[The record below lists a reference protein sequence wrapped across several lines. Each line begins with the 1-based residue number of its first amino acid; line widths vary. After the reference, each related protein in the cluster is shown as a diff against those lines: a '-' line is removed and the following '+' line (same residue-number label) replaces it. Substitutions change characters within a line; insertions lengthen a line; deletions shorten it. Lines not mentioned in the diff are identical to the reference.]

1 MIMKMRQLEYFLTI
15 ADEGGFSR
23 AAKRLHVAQPSLSV
37 QIKTLEDEVGAQLF
51 ERNKRHVFLTQAG
64 KQFQQHAR
72 AILSLA
78 DTAKIEARCAEA
90 GELGTLDIG
99 YSASA
104 MFSHLLPAAIRGFR
118 RQYPYVML
126 SLHDIPSLEQ
136 LHRLM
141 ERTLDLGILRK
152 PDIKAPDGIHI
163 SEWHRTPLVVAI
175 QEEHPL
181 ARRSSLALSQLKAE
195 PFIMYPREA
204 GTGLYWQVTDLC
216 AHAGFRPR
224 VAREVLEA
232 AAIIGLVAAGVGV
245 AVVPAGLKRIQF
257 EGVKYRELTD
267 SGAFSI
273 LYLARRAG
281 DRNQHLA
288 TLCEMLSSD
297 SPPRRTRKA
306 ATAAAR

>member
-1 MIMKMRQLEYFLTI
+1 MTMKMRQLEYFLTI
-15 ADEGGFSR
+15 ADEGGFNR

-64 KQFQQHAR
+64 KQFQQRAR

-78 DTAKIEARCAEA
+78 DTAKTEARCAEA

-104 MFSHLLPAAIRGFR
+104 MFSNVLPAAIRGFR
-118 RQYPYVML
+118 RQYPYVVL
-126 SLHDIPSLEQ
+126 SLHGIPSLEQ

-141 ERTLDLGILRK
+141 ERTLDLGVLRK
-152 PDIKAPDGIHI
+152 PDVKAPDGIHI

-181 ARRSSLALSQLKAE
+181 ARRSSLSLSQLKGE

-204 GTGLYWQVTDLC
+204 GTGIYWQVTDLC

-224 VAREVLEA
+224 VVREVLESS
-232 AAIIGLVAAGVGV
+232 AIIGMVAAGVGV
-245 AVVPAGLKRIQF
+245 AVVPAGIQCIQF

-288 TLCEMLSSD
+288 TLYEMLSAD
-297 SPPRRTRKA
+297 PPPRRPKKA
-306 ATAAAR
+306 ATAAVR

>member
-1 MIMKMRQLEYFLTI
+1 MKMRQLEYFLTI
-15 ADEGGFSR
+15 ADEGGFNR

-64 KQFQQHAR
+64 KQFQQRAR

-78 DTAKIEARCAEA
+78 DTAKLEARCAEA

-104 MFSHLLPAAIRGFR
+104 MFSHVLPAAIRGFR
-118 RQYPYVML
+118 RQHPYVVL
-126 SLHDIPSLEQ
+126 TLHGIPSLEQ
-136 LHRLM
+136 LQRLM
-141 ERTLDLGILRK
+141 ERTLDLGVLRK

-163 SEWHRTPLVVAI
+163 SEWRRTPLVVAI
-175 QEEHPL
+175 QEDHPL
-181 ARRSSLALSQLKAE
+181 ARRSSLSLSQLKAE

-204 GTGLYWQVTDLC
+204 GTGIYWQVTDLC
-216 AHAGFRPR
+216 ARAGFRPR
-224 VAREVLEA
+224 VAREVLESS
-232 AAIIGLVAAGVGV
+232 AIIGLVAAGVGV
-245 AVVPAGLKRIQF
+245 AIVPSGIQCIQF

-281 DRNQHLA
+281 DSNQHLA
-288 TLCEMLSSD
+288 TLCEMLSANP
-297 SPPRRTRKA
+297 PPRRPKKVTTGATR
-306 ATAAAR
+306 